1 MIVVKSLEELSNNPF
16 TSPFAL
22 VPTMGNLHEG
32 HINLLEIAREKN
44 FLPVVSIFVNP
55 LQFGPN
61 EDLDKYPRTLDNDL
75 EILEK
80 NNCHGVFIPQENEI
94 LKNIEPIEAPFAD
107 KLCAKSRPGHFNGV
121 ISIVNKLFEVTNPQ
135 ACVFGMK
142 DFQQQLIIQHLIKI
156 KQYEIQFLSAPV
168 VRDSNGLAL
177 SSRNNYLSSRKER
190 TEASKVFK
198 FLSEI
203 QEEIKLSFKKQKKI
217 LPVDLDTI
225 KDNYVQIIE
234 RKGFKI
240 DYLEILDSKTLEICQ
255 NNSTK
260 ILIAIAVFYKQVRLI
275 DNLVLDLSSFS

>member
-1 MIVVKSLEELSNNPF
+1 MIIVKSLEELSNNPF

-94 LKNIEPIEAPFAD
+94 LKNIEPLEAPFAD
-107 KLCAKSRPGHFNGV
+107 KLCAKSRPGHFDGV
-121 ISIVNKLFEVTNPQ
+121 ITIVNKLFEVTNPQ

-142 DFQQQLIIQHLIKI
+142 DFQQQLIIQHLIKT
-156 KQYEIQFLSAPV
+156 KQYEIQFLSAPI
-168 VRDSNGLAL
+168 VRDINGLAL
-177 SSRNNYLSSRKER
+177 SSRNNYLTSKER
-190 TEASKVFK
+190 TEASKVFT

-203 QEEIKLSFKKQKKI
+203 QEEIKLSFKKQKKT
-217 LPVDLDTI
+217 LPTDLDTI

-234 RKGFKI
+234 NKGFKI

-275 DNLVLDLSSFS
+275 DNLVVDLSSFS

>member
-1 MIVVKSLEELSNNPF
+1 MIVVKSLEELSKNPF

-32 HINLLEIAREKN
+32 HINLLKIARGKN

-94 LKNIEPIEAPFAD
+94 LKNIEPLEAPFAD

-121 ISIVNKLFEVTNPQ
+121 ITIVNKLFEVTNPQ

-142 DFQQQLIIQHLIKI
+142 DFQQQLIIQHLIKT

-168 VRDSNGLAL
+168 VRDTNGLAL
-177 SSRNNYLSSRKER
+177 SSRNNYLTSKQR
-190 TEASKVFK
+190 TEASKVFT

-203 QEEIKLSFKKQKKI
+203 QEEIKLSFKKQKKT
-217 LPVDLDTI
+217 LPIDLDTI

-234 RKGFKI
+234 NKGFKI

-275 DNLVLDLSSFS
+275 DNLVVDLSSFS

>member
-44 FLPVVSIFVNP
+44 YLPVVSIFVNP

-142 DFQQQLIIQHLIKI
+142 DFQQQLIIQHLIKT

-168 VRDSNGLAL
+168 VRDTNGLAL
-177 SSRNNYLSSRKER
+177 SSRNNYLTSKER

-217 LPVDLDTI
+217 LPIDLDTI

-234 RKGFKI
+234 NKGFKI

-275 DNLVLDLSSFS
+275 DNLVVDLSSFS

>member
-1 MIVVKSLEELSNNPF
+1 MIVVKSLEELSKNPF

-94 LKNIEPIEAPFAD
+94 LKNIEPLEAPFAD

-121 ISIVNKLFEVTNPQ
+121 ITIVNKLFEVTNPQ

-142 DFQQQLIIQHLIKI
+142 DFQQQLIIQHLIKT

-168 VRDSNGLAL
+168 VRDTNGLAL
-177 SSRNNYLSSRKER
+177 SSRNNYLTSKQR
-190 TEASKVFK
+190 TEASKVFT

-203 QEEIKLSFKKQKKI
+203 QEEIKLSFKKQKKTLSI
-217 LPVDLDTI
+217 DLNTI

-234 RKGFKI
+234 NKGFKI

-275 DNLVLDLSSFS
+275 DNLVVDLSSFS

>member
-1 MIVVKSLEELSNNPF
+1 MIVVKSLEELSDNPF

-61 EDLDKYPRTLDNDL
+61 EDLDKYPRTLDSDL

-94 LKNIEPIEAPFAD
+94 LKNIEPLEAPFAD

-121 ISIVNKLFEVTNPQ
+121 ITIVNKLFEVTNPQ

-142 DFQQQLIIQHLIKI
+142 DFQQQLIIQHLIKT
-156 KQYEIQFLSAPV
+156 KQYEIQFLSAPI
-168 VRDSNGLAL
+168 VRDINGLAL
-177 SSRNNYLSSRKER
+177 SSRNNYLTSKER
-190 TEASKVFK
+190 TEASKVFT

-203 QEEIKLSFKKQKKI
+203 QEEIKLSFKKQKKT
-217 LPVDLDTI
+217 LPIDLDTI
-225 KDNYVQIIE
+225 KDNSVQIIE
-234 RKGFKI
+234 NKGFKI

-275 DNLVLDLSSFS
+275 DNLVVDLSSFS

>member
-1 MIVVKSLEELSNNPF
+1 MIVVKSLEELSDNPF

-94 LKNIEPIEAPFAD
+94 LKNIEPLEAPFAD

-121 ISIVNKLFEVTNPQ
+121 ITIVNKLFEVTNPQ

-142 DFQQQLIIQHLIKI
+142 DFQQQLIIQHLIKT

-168 VRDSNGLAL
+168 VRDTNGLAL
-177 SSRNNYLSSRKER
+177 SSRNNYLTSKER
-190 TEASKVFK
+190 TEASKVFT

-203 QEEIKLSFKKQKKI
+203 QEEIKLSFKKQKKT
-217 LPVDLDTI
+217 LPIDLDTI

-234 RKGFKI
+234 NKGFKI

-275 DNLVLDLSSFS
+275 DNLVVDLSSFS

>member
-142 DFQQQLIIQHLIKI
+142 DFQQQLIIQHLIKT

-168 VRDSNGLAL
+168 VRDTNGLAL
-177 SSRNNYLSSRKER
+177 SSRNNYLSSRER

-275 DNLVLDLSSFS
+275 DNLVLNLSFFS

>member
-1 MIVVKSLEELSNNPF
+1 MIIVKSLEELSNNPF

-94 LKNIEPIEAPFAD
+94 LKNIEPLEAPFAD

-121 ISIVNKLFEVTNPQ
+121 ITIVNKLFEVTNPQ

-142 DFQQQLIIQHLIKI
+142 DFQQQLIIQHLIKT

-168 VRDSNGLAL
+168 VRDTNGLAL
-177 SSRNNYLSSRKER
+177 SSRNNYLTSKQR
-190 TEASKVFK
+190 TEASKVFT

-203 QEEIKLSFKKQKKI
+203 QEEIKLSFKKQKKT
-217 LPVDLDTI
+217 LPIDLDTI

-234 RKGFKI
+234 NKGFKI

-275 DNLVLDLSSFS
+275 DNLVVDLSSFS

>member
-1 MIVVKSLEELSNNPF
+1 MIVVKSLEELLNNPF

-22 VPTMGNLHEG
+22 VPTMGNLHQG

-44 FLPVVSIFVNP
+44 YLPVVSIFVNP

-168 VRDSNGLAL
+168 VRDPNGLAL
-177 SSRNNYLSSRKER
+177 SSRNNYLSSRER

-275 DNLVLDLSSFS
+275 DNLVLNLSSFS

>member
-55 LQFGPN
+55 LQFGLN

-94 LKNIEPIEAPFAD
+94 LKNIELLEAPFAD

-121 ISIVNKLFEVTNPQ
+121 ITIVNKLFEVTNPQ

-142 DFQQQLIIQHLIKI
+142 DFQQQLIIQHLIKS

-177 SSRNNYLSSRKER
+177 SSRNNYLTSKER
-190 TEASKVFK
+190 TEASKVFT

-203 QEEIKLSFKKQKKI
+203 QEEIKLSFKKQKKT
-217 LPVDLDTI
+217 LPIDLNTI
-225 KDNYVQIIE
+225 KENYVQIIE
-234 RKGFKI
+234 NKGFKI

-275 DNLVLDLSSFS
+275 DNLVIDLSSFS

>member
-1 MIVVKSLEELSNNPF
+1 VIVVKSLEELSNNPF

-44 FLPVVSIFVNP
+44 YLPVVSIFVNP

-142 DFQQQLIIQHLIKI
+142 DFQQQLIIQQLIKI

-177 SSRNNYLSSRKER
+177 SSRNNYLSSRER

-234 RKGFKI
+234 SKGFKI

-275 DNLVLDLSSFS
+275 DNLVVDLSSFS

>member
-32 HINLLEIAREKN
+32 HINLLKIARGKN

-94 LKNIEPIEAPFAD
+94 LKNIEPLEAPFAD

-121 ISIVNKLFEVTNPQ
+121 ISIVNKLFQVTNPQ

-142 DFQQQLIIQHLIKI
+142 DFQQQLIIRHLIKT

-168 VRDSNGLAL
+168 VRDTNGLAL
-177 SSRNNYLSSRKER
+177 SSRNNYLTSKER

-217 LPVDLDTI
+217 LPIDLDTI

-234 RKGFKI
+234 NKGFKI
-240 DYLEILDSKTLEICQ
+240 DYLEILDSKTLEICK

>member
-1 MIVVKSLEELSNNPF
+1 MIVVKSLEELSKNPF

-55 LQFGPN
+55 LQFGPK

-94 LKNIEPIEAPFAD
+94 LKNIEPLEAPFAD

-121 ISIVNKLFEVTNPQ
+121 ITIVNKLFEVTNPQ

-142 DFQQQLIIQHLIKI
+142 DFQQQLIIQHLIKT

-168 VRDSNGLAL
+168 VRDTNGLAL
-177 SSRNNYLSSRKER
+177 SSRNNYLTSKQR
-190 TEASKVFK
+190 TEASKVFT

-203 QEEIKLSFKKQKKI
+203 QEEIKLSFKKQKKT
-217 LPVDLDTI
+217 LPIDLDTI

-234 RKGFKI
+234 NKGFKI

-275 DNLVLDLSSFS
+275 DNLVVDLSSFS

>member
-1 MIVVKSLEELSNNPF
+1 MIIVKSLEELSNNPF

-94 LKNIEPIEAPFAD
+94 LKNIEPLEAPFAD
-107 KLCAKSRPGHFNGV
+107 KLCAKSRPGHFDGV
-121 ISIVNKLFEVTNPQ
+121 ITIVNKLFEVTNPQ

-142 DFQQQLIIQHLIKI
+142 DFQQQLIIQHLIKT
-156 KQYEIQFLSAPV
+156 KQYEIQFLSAPI
-168 VRDSNGLAL
+168 VRDINGLAL
-177 SSRNNYLSSRKER
+177 SSRNNYLTSKER
-190 TEASKVFK
+190 TEASKVFT

-203 QEEIKLSFKKQKKI
+203 QEEIKLSFKKQKKT
-217 LPVDLDTI
+217 LPIDLDTI

-234 RKGFKI
+234 NKGFKI

-275 DNLVLDLSSFS
+275 DNLVVDLSSFS

>member
-1 MIVVKSLEELSNNPF
+1 MIIVKSLEELSNNPF

-94 LKNIEPIEAPFAD
+94 LKNIEPLEAPFAD
-107 KLCAKSRPGHFNGV
+107 KLCAKSRPGHFDGV
-121 ISIVNKLFEVTNPQ
+121 ITIVNKLFEVTNPQ

-142 DFQQQLIIQHLIKI
+142 DFQQQLIIQHLIKT
-156 KQYEIQFLSAPV
+156 KQYEIKFLSAPV
-168 VRDSNGLAL
+168 VRDTNGLAL
-177 SSRNNYLSSRKER
+177 SSRNNYLTSKER
-190 TEASKVFK
+190 TEASKVFT

-203 QEEIKLSFKKQKKI
+203 QEEIKLSFKKQKKT
-217 LPVDLDTI
+217 LPIDLDTI

-234 RKGFKI
+234 NKGFKI

-275 DNLVLDLSSFS
+275 DNLVVDLSSFS

>member
-1 MIVVKSLEELSNNPF
+1 MIVVKSLEELSKNPF

-94 LKNIEPIEAPFAD
+94 LKNIEPLEAPFAD

-121 ISIVNKLFEVTNPQ
+121 ITIVNKLFEVTNPQ

-142 DFQQQLIIQHLIKI
+142 DFQQQLIIQHLIKT

-168 VRDSNGLAL
+168 VRDTNGLAL
-177 SSRNNYLSSRKER
+177 SSRNNYLTSKQR
-190 TEASKVFK
+190 TEASKVFT

-203 QEEIKLSFKKQKKI
+203 QEEIKLSFKKQKKT
-217 LPVDLDTI
+217 LPIDLGTI

-234 RKGFKI
+234 NKGFKI

-275 DNLVLDLSSFS
+275 DNLVVDLSSFS

>member
-142 DFQQQLIIQHLIKI
+142 DFQQQLIIQHLIKT

-168 VRDSNGLAL
+168 VRDTTGLAL
-177 SSRNNYLSSRKER
+177 SSRNNYLSSKER

-203 QEEIKLSFKKQKKI
+203 QEEIKLSFEKQKKI
-217 LPVDLDTI
+217 LPIDLDTI
-225 KDNYVQIIE
+225 KDSYVQKIE
-234 RKGFKI
+234 NKGFKI

-275 DNLVLDLSSFS
+275 DNLVLNLSSFS

>member
-1 MIVVKSLEELSNNPF
+1 MIIVKSLEELSNNPF

-61 EDLDKYPRTLDNDL
+61 EDLDKYPRTLDSDL

-94 LKNIEPIEAPFAD
+94 LKNIEPLEAPFAD
-107 KLCAKSRPGHFNGV
+107 KLCAKSRPGHFDGV
-121 ISIVNKLFEVTNPQ
+121 ITIVNKLFEVTNPQ

-142 DFQQQLIIQHLIKI
+142 DFQQQLIIQHLIKT

-168 VRDSNGLAL
+168 VRDTNGLAL
-177 SSRNNYLSSRKER
+177 SSRNNYLTSKER
-190 TEASKVFK
+190 TEASKVFT

-203 QEEIKLSFKKQKKI
+203 QEEIKLSFKKQKKT
-217 LPVDLDTI
+217 LPIDLDTI

-234 RKGFKI
+234 NKGFKI

-275 DNLVLDLSSFS
+275 DNLVVDLSSFS

>member
-55 LQFGPN
+55 LQFGLN

-94 LKNIEPIEAPFAD
+94 LKNIEPLEAPFAD

-121 ISIVNKLFEVTNPQ
+121 ITIVNKLFEVTNPQ

-142 DFQQQLIIQHLIKI
+142 DFQQQLIIQHLIKT

-168 VRDSNGLAL
+168 VRDTNGLAL
-177 SSRNNYLSSRKER
+177 SSRNNYLTSKER
-190 TEASKVFK
+190 TEASKVFT

-217 LPVDLDTI
+217 LPIDLDTI

-234 RKGFKI
+234 NKGFKV

-275 DNLVLDLSSFS
+275 DNLVVDLSSFS

>member
-1 MIVVKSLEELSNNPF
+1 VIVVKSLEELSKNPF

-94 LKNIEPIEAPFAD
+94 LKNIEPLEAPFAD

-121 ISIVNKLFEVTNPQ
+121 ITIVNKLFEVTNPQ

-142 DFQQQLIIQHLIKI
+142 DFQQQLIIQHLIKT

-168 VRDSNGLAL
+168 VRDTNGLAL
-177 SSRNNYLSSRKER
+177 SSRNNYLTSKQR
-190 TEASKVFK
+190 TEASKVFT

-203 QEEIKLSFKKQKKI
+203 QEEIKLSFKKQKKTLSI
-217 LPVDLDTI
+217 DLNTI

-234 RKGFKI
+234 NKGFKI

-275 DNLVLDLSSFS
+275 DNLVVDLSSFS

>member
-177 SSRNNYLSSRKER
+177 SSRNNYLSSRER

-275 DNLVLDLSSFS
+275 DNLVLNLSSFS

>member
-44 FLPVVSIFVNP
+44 YLPVVSIFVNP

-80 NNCHGVFIPQENEI
+80 NNCHGIFIPQENEI
-94 LKNIEPIEAPFAD
+94 LKNIEPLEAPFAD

-142 DFQQQLIIQHLIKI
+142 DFQQQLIIRHLIKT

-168 VRDSNGLAL
+168 VRDTNGLAL
-177 SSRNNYLSSRKER
+177 SSRNNYLSSQER

-198 FLSEI
+198 FLCEI
-203 QEEIKLSFKKQKKI
+203 QEEIKLSFKKQKKT
-217 LPVDLDTI
+217 LPIDLNTI

-234 RKGFKI
+234 NKGFKI

-275 DNLVLDLSSFS
+275 DNLVLNLSSFS

>member
-1 MIVVKSLEELSNNPF
+1 MIVVKSLEELLNNPF

-22 VPTMGNLHEG
+22 VPTMGNLHQG

-44 FLPVVSIFVNP
+44 YLPVVSIFVNP

-142 DFQQQLIIQHLIKI
+142 DFQQQLIIQHLIKT

-168 VRDSNGLAL
+168 VRDTNSLAL
-177 SSRNNYLSSRKER
+177 SSRNNYLSSRER

-275 DNLVLDLSSFS
+275 DNLVLNLSSFS

>member
-1 MIVVKSLEELSNNPF
+1 MIVVKSLEELLNNPF

-22 VPTMGNLHEG
+22 VPTMGNLHQG

-44 FLPVVSIFVNP
+44 YLPVVSIFVNP

-177 SSRNNYLSSRKER
+177 SSRNNYLSSKER

-203 QEEIKLSFKKQKKI
+203 QEEIKLSFEKQKKI
-217 LPVDLDTI
+217 LPIDLDTI
-225 KDNYVQIIE
+225 KDSYVQKIE
-234 RKGFKI
+234 NKGFKI

-275 DNLVLDLSSFS
+275 DNLVLNLSSFS

>member
-1 MIVVKSLEELSNNPF
+1 MIVVKSLEELSDNPF

-61 EDLDKYPRTLDNDL
+61 EDLDKYPRTLDSDL

-94 LKNIEPIEAPFAD
+94 LKNIEPLEAPFAD
-107 KLCAKSRPGHFNGV
+107 KLCAKSRPGHFDGV
-121 ISIVNKLFEVTNPQ
+121 ITIVNKLFEVTNPQ

-142 DFQQQLIIQHLIKI
+142 DFQQQLIIQHLIKT
-156 KQYEIQFLSAPV
+156 KQYEIQFLSAPI
-168 VRDSNGLAL
+168 VRDINGLAL
-177 SSRNNYLSSRKER
+177 SSRNNYLTSKER
-190 TEASKVFK
+190 TEASKVFT

-203 QEEIKLSFKKQKKI
+203 QEEIKLSFKKQKKT
-217 LPVDLDTI
+217 LPIDLDTI

-234 RKGFKI
+234 NKGFKI

-275 DNLVLDLSSFS
+275 DNLVVDLSSFS

>member
-1 MIVVKSLEELSNNPF
+1 MIVVKSLEELSDNPF

-94 LKNIEPIEAPFAD
+94 LKNIEPLEAPFAD
-107 KLCAKSRPGHFNGV
+107 KLCAKSRPGHFDGV
-121 ISIVNKLFEVTNPQ
+121 ITIVNKLFEVTNPQ

-142 DFQQQLIIQHLIKI
+142 DFQQQLIIQHLIKT
-156 KQYEIQFLSAPV
+156 KQYEIQFLSAPI
-168 VRDSNGLAL
+168 VRDINGLAL
-177 SSRNNYLSSRKER
+177 SSRNNYLTSKQR
-190 TEASKVFK
+190 TEASKVFT

-203 QEEIKLSFKKQKKI
+203 QEEIKLSFKKQKKT
-217 LPVDLDTI
+217 LPIDLDTI

-234 RKGFKI
+234 NKGFKI

-275 DNLVLDLSSFS
+275 DNLVVDLSSFS

>member
-94 LKNIEPIEAPFAD
+94 LKNIEPLEAPFAD

-121 ISIVNKLFEVTNPQ
+121 ISIVNKLFQVTNPQ

-142 DFQQQLIIQHLIKI
+142 DFQQQLIIRHLIKT

-168 VRDSNGLAL
+168 VRDTNGLAL
-177 SSRNNYLSSRKER
+177 SSRNNYLTSKER

-217 LPVDLDTI
+217 LPIDLDTI
-225 KDNYVQIIE
+225 KDNYVQIIQN
-234 RKGFKI
+234 KGFKI

>member
-1 MIVVKSLEELSNNPF
+1 MIVVKSLEELSKNPF

-94 LKNIEPIEAPFAD
+94 LKNIEPLEAPFAD

-121 ISIVNKLFEVTNPQ
+121 ITIVNKLFEVTNPQ

-142 DFQQQLIIQHLIKI
+142 DFQQQLIIQHLIKT

-168 VRDSNGLAL
+168 VRDTNGLAL
-177 SSRNNYLSSRKER
+177 SSRNNYLTSKQR
-190 TEASKVFK
+190 TEASKVFT

-203 QEEIKLSFKKQKKI
+203 QEEIKLSFKKQKKTLSI
-217 LPVDLDTI
+217 DLNTI

-234 RKGFKI
+234 NKGFKI

-260 ILIAIAVFYKQVRLI
+260 ILIAIAVFYKRVRLI
-275 DNLVLDLSSFS
+275 DNLVVDLSSFS

>member
-94 LKNIEPIEAPFAD
+94 LKNIEPLEAPFAD

-121 ISIVNKLFEVTNPQ
+121 ITIVNKLFEVTNPQ

-142 DFQQQLIIQHLIKI
+142 DFQQQLIIQHLIKT

-168 VRDSNGLAL
+168 VRDTNGLAL
-177 SSRNNYLSSRKER
+177 SSRNNYLTSKER

-217 LPVDLDTI
+217 LPIDLDTI

-234 RKGFKI
+234 NKGFKV